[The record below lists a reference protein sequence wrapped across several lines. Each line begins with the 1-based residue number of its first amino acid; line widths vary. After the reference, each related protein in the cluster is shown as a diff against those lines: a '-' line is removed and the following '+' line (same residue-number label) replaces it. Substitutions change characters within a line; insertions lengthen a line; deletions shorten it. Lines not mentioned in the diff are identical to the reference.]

1 MRLTPVTT
9 TSIVVVRG
17 SSNMP
22 TSNLKAPMVNQFIG
36 SPTKVRVPFMVRSIN
51 VRIDITKDAPIDRIA
66 MGPAIADA

>member
-17 SSNMP
+17 SSNIP
-22 TSNLKAPMVNQFIG
+22 ISNLKAPMVNQFIG